1 MKNFK
6 VTVDNHK
13 VEFFKTLLDHLD
25 FISYEEVDSFY
36 EPRVYPA
43 ADFEIRSGKDKASA
57 KKNEK
62 TVSSDDERLIK
73 DAFKDIRAVVSQID
87 KLRDKSK

>member
-6 VTVDNHK
+6 VTVDDHK

-25 FISYEEVDSFY
+25 FVSYEEVDGFH

-43 ADFEIRSGKDKASA
+43 ADFEIRSGNDKASA
-57 KKNEK
+57 KENEK
-62 TVSSDDERLIK
+62 TVSSNDEKLSK
-73 DAFKDIRAVVSQID
+73 DNFRDIRAVISQID
-87 KLRDKSK
+87 KIRDKSK